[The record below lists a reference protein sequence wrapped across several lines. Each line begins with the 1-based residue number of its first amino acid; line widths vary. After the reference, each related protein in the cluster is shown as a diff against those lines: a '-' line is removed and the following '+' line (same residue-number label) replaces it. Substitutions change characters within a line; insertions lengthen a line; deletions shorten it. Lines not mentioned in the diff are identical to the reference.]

1 MTVEVLERTYGHHH
15 PDYLYRGCRRHHREE
30 TNKDCRCLM
39 PDGGHSSEDIS
50 GLEIA
55 KETKYLLRHWSEWQD
70 SNLRPLRPERPSPA
84 ANHCIFSLF
93 RRLPTTLFAFRS
105 RYSSGGIR
113 GVAFGSLSS
122 ARLVKNIL
130 NHYPTGSIW
139 KSSGRKGADF
149 QDTRLWAVCT
159 QERIEGATL
168 CEAIDRAERGL
179 VDADLGGHVIKQ
191 RVARPGQGRSGGYR
205 TLVAFQT
212 ATRAVFLHGFA
223 KNERDN
229 ISDDELRMLRKAAGE
244 VLGWSDK
251 EVAKLLDAGKW
262 TEVACDD

>member
-1 MTVEVLERTYGHHH
+1 MASPRSISSSGTAYRSRKPSGRWSRKPRSTCRLARSRRIPCGIRRQLGLCSAGSIWTAAGYLGMTVEVLERTYGHHH

-159 QERIEGATL
+159 QGA
-168 CEAIDRAERGL
+168 
-179 VDADLGGHVIKQ
+179 
-191 RVARPGQGRSGGYR
+191 Y
-205 TLVAFQT
+205 
-212 ATRAVFLHGFA
+212 
-223 KNERDN
+223 
-229 ISDDELRMLRKAAGE
+229 
-244 VLGWSDK
+244 
-251 EVAKLLDAGKW
+251 
-262 TEVACDD
+262 